1 MDMKLLFFL
10 LSLVTFN
17 NTPEPYGEY
26 LSEETT
32 VWGQTG
38 HRVIGLIAEGHLTRK
53 ASRKIEKLLEGKSL
67 AFVSTY
73 ADEIKSD
80 RAFSKYSPWHYVNY
94 ALGTRYDVSN
104 RADAGD
110 ILFGIEQCIEVLS
123 NANSSIEDRQ
133 FHLALL
139 VHLIGDMHMP
149 LHAGREEDRG
159 GNDIKLSWFSKPT
172 NLHRLW
178 DSDLIES
185 VNLSYTELAAEL
197 KSQLSSS
204 QRTQYNS
211 GTYLDWI
218 EDSHEAAAIIYASAK
233 EGDRLAYRYRYEY
246 NTLLFTQLQK
256 GGVRLARLLN
266 QLFD

>member
-1 MDMKLLFFL
+1 MKLLFVLISL
-10 LSLVTFN
+10 LTFN
-17 NTPEPYGEY
+17 DAPELHREHPT
-26 LSEETT
+26 EET
-32 VWGQTG
+32 VLWGQTG

-53 ASRKIEKLLEGKSL
+53 ASRKIQKLLEGKSL
-67 AFVSTY
+67 AFISTY

-80 RAFSKYSPWHYVNY
+80 RTYSKYSPWHYVNY
-94 ALGTRYDVSN
+94 ALDTRYDVSN

-110 ILFGIEQCIEVLS
+110 IIYGIEQCVEVLS
-123 NANSSIEDRQ
+123 DANSSVEEQQ

-197 KSQLSSS
+197 NSQLSSN

-218 EDSHEAAAIIYASAK
+218 EDSHEAAATIYASAK
-233 EGDRLAYRYRYEY
+233 EGDRLAYRYSYEY
-246 NTLLFTQLQK
+246 NDLLFMQLQK

>member
-1 MDMKLLFFL
+1 MKLLFFL
-10 LSLVTFN
+10 ISLLAFN
-17 NTPEPYGEY
+17 DAPELHREN
-26 LSEETT
+26 STVETAI
-32 VWGQTG
+32 WGQTG

-53 ASRKIEKLLEGKSL
+53 ASRKIQKLLEGKSL
-67 AFVSTY
+67 AFISTY

-80 RAFSKYSPWHYVNY
+80 RTYSKYSPWHYVNY
-94 ALGTRYDVSN
+94 ALDTRYDVSN

-110 ILFGIEQCIEVLS
+110 IIYGIEQCVEVLS
-123 NANSSIEDRQ
+123 DANSSVEEQQ
-133 FHLALL
+133 FYLALL
-139 VHLIGDMHMP
+139 VHFIGDMHMP

-197 KSQLSSS
+197 NSQLSSS

-218 EDSHEAAAIIYASAK
+218 EDSHEAAATIYASAK
-233 EGDRLAYRYRYEY
+233 EGDRLAYRYSYEY
-246 NTLLFTQLQK
+246 NDLLFMQLQK